1 MQGIGCSPQM
11 NHVLKQAFRR
21 RRNARRSKGFTL
33 LEVLVVLV
41 MISILVAIAVP
52 AWHQFWANR
61 QTTAARN
68 ELRLGIQQAQQAAI
82 THRGA
87 WRFSLREVDGRI
99 EWAVHA
105 NEVDIENVNAWESL
119 APNIV
124 LNSADTTLAKRAGT
138 YYVRFGFQGDVE
150 YRLSTLTV
158 DTKDGVAKDK
168 CVIISTLIG
177 ATRNGEEQLYANGNG
192 RYCY

>member
-1 MQGIGCSPQM
+1 MQGIGCSPHM
-11 NHVLKQAFRR
+11 NYGLNQAFKRR
-21 RRNARRSKGFTL
+21 HNSRRSKGFTL

-41 MISILVAIAVP
+41 MIGILLAIAVP
-52 AWHQFWANR
+52 TWNQFWANR
-61 QTTAARN
+61 QVTAARN

-82 THRGA
+82 TNRGA

-99 EWAVHA
+99 AWAVHA
-105 NEVDIENVNAWESL
+105 NEIDAENVTVWESL
-119 APNIV
+119 DPNIV
-124 LNSADTTLAKRAGT
+124 LNSADTTLAQRAGT

-168 CVIISTLIG
+168 CIVISTLIG
-177 ATRNGEEQLYANGNG
+177 ATRNGEEHLYANGNG

>member
-1 MQGIGCSPQM
+1 MQGIGCSPHM
-11 NHVLKQAFRR
+11 NYGLNQAFKR
-21 RRNARRSKGFTL
+21 RRNAKRSRGFTL

-41 MISILVAIAVP
+41 MIGILMAIAVP
-52 AWHQFWANR
+52 SWTQFWANR
-61 QTTAARN
+61 QAIVARH
-68 ELRLGIQQAQQAAI
+68 ELRLGIQQTQQAAI

-105 NEVDIENVNAWESL
+105 NEIEAENVTVWESL
-119 APNIV
+119 DPNIV
-124 LNSADTTLAKRAGT
+124 LNSADTTLAKKTGT
-138 YYVRFGFQGDVE
+138 YYVRFGFRGDVE

-158 DTKDGVAKDK
+158 DTKNGIAKDQ
-168 CVIISTLIG
+168 CVVISTLIG
-177 ATRNGEEQLYANGNG
+177 AMRNGEEQLYANGNG